1 MPEGPGS
8 ATHGGVGRQGSP
20 QSEVRPARR
29 RGAARLGRRPR
40 STGENGPGI
49 WAEGTLGRGRE
60 EMISAKLGT
69 GQDEERGRRFSD
81 RLSRKEAGIRD
92 TPESGVENGK
102 GRAAW
107 WTKEAT
113 ATCRQHF
120 LGALDFLLHGEN
132 GA

>member
-69 GQDEERGRRFSD
+69 WARW
-81 RLSRKEAGIRD
+81 
-92 TPESGVENGK
+92 
-102 GRAAW
+102 RARS
-107 WTKEAT
+107 EI
-113 ATCRQHF
+113 
-120 LGALDFLLHGEN
+120 
-132 GA
+132 